1 LVWGAELDAPKNGK
15 ICWSLALGGRGD
27 AKQQSI
33 SGVGIGCW
41 RGGAETVGGH
51 RPIIWGVKQSDA
63 KKIKMK
69 YTVTFIG
76 CQLPIGRPTQ
86 NNQPK

>member
-1 LVWGAELDAPKNGK
+1 MLVSGLRWPPF
-15 ICWSLALGGRGD
+15 GD
-27 AKQQSI
+27 AKQQTI